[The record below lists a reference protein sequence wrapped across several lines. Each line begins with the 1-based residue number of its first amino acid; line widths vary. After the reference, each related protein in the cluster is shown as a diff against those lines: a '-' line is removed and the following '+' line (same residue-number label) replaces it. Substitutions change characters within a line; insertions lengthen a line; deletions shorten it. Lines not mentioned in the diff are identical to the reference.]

1 MANGTDKPAFDV
13 SVPSPAR
20 VWNYWVGGKDNYESD
35 RAAAAQILAHVP
47 TLPVG
52 ARLAR
57 KFLIGAVEYL
67 ITGYGVRQ
75 FLDIGSGLPTAD
87 NTHEVAQRAAPS
99 SRIVYVDN
107 DPVVISHANA
117 LLASTPEGRCDFIH
131 GDLRDVDEILAA
143 AARTLDFTLPVAV
156 IMLQVLHFIPDS
168 DDPAGIIARIMDR
181 LPSGSFLVISQAP
194 ADMDPNGRRVTEQ
207 IARRSGVAM
216 RPRSQ
221 EEVAR
226 FFDGLEILGP
236 GVVSGLEWLEL
247 WSAADGVD
255 RIGVIPDGVTFG
267 LNGIARKP

>member
-1 MANGTDKPAFDV
+1 MANGTDKPTFDV

-20 VWNYWVGGKDNYESD
+20 VWNYWIGGKDNYESD

-47 TLPVG
+47 TLPAG

-67 ITGYGVRQ
+67 IAEHGVRQ

-117 LLASTPEGRCDFIH
+117 LLTSTPEGCCDYLQA
-131 GDLRDVDEILAA
+131 DLRDTGSVLAQA
-143 AARTLDFTLPVAV
+143 GRTLDFSEPVAV

-168 DDPAGIIARIMDR
+168 DDAYGIVKRIMNAV
-181 LPSGSFLVISQAP
+181 PAGSFLVLAQVP
-194 ADMDPNGRRVTEQ
+194 AEMNPEGRRVSEQ
-207 IARRSGVAM
+207 LSAASGVPMQA
-216 RPRSQ
+216 RTRD
-221 EEVAR
+221 EVAR
-226 FFDGLEILGP
+226 FFDGLDVLGP

-255 RIGVIPDGVTFG
+255 RIGIIPEGVYFG
-267 LNGIARKP
+267 HNGIGRTR